1 MGDTGGDQLRRAVG
15 PDQDAAHVRVLVE
28 ILDRPV
34 AARDDHRVI
43 GVHVDFRQ
51 DLRLLQPRR
60 AAGVDRRRDPARRRD
75 VDLKAGLDQG
85 FVDDDELL
93 GPDAALIDRA
103 VASGPFVRADRT
115 IRMRVITAFR
125 LAWLGDG
132 AQMFWPPETS
142 MRWAV
147 TQRLSG
153 PSRLATAGPMS
164 SGTPTRPSAVIVAK
178 ASL

>member
-1 MGDTGGDQLRRAVG
+1 M
-15 PDQDAAHVRVLVE
+15 AAG
-28 ILDRPV
+28 
-34 AARDDHRVI
+34 DDHRVI
-43 GVHVDFRQ
+43 GFLVDFRQ
-51 DLRLLQPRR
+51 DLRLLQSRR
-60 AAGVDRRRDPARRRD
+60 TADKIAAVMIGSLVPGDRGVQAAGVDRRRYPARRRD

-85 FVDDDELL
+85 FVDDELL

-103 VASGPFVRADRT
+103 VAAGSFVRADRT